1 MLIVEDPC
9 HKPKIRRRNDHRRY
23 SGSSYPVASAN
34 AIAIAME
41 GGVVVAT
48 RTETSAAVEE
58 TQTPCH
64 ALVFEK
70 AKLDHNLLTA
80 DYYDH
85 VHMRILDA
93 SMLAIPSNNRND
105 GVSQSQNEDQHEDND
120 NNNDNNNVNTHNT
133 QQCTKKNG
141 IGPSGQNCRVLRHL
155 HAALHQ
161 SLYKSGKGNS
171 QCDPSNYQ
179 PSAIA
184 NIVNKQIHLE
194 PAPVDEY
201 DDEYKYEYDDFLI
214 TVRNPLR

>member
-9 HKPKIRRRNDHRRY
+9 HKPKIRRRNDHRSH

-120 NNNDNNNVNTHNT
+120 NNNVNTHNNVKKWYWSIWAKLPGPPSPACCIAPIT
-133 QQCTKKNG
+133 LQIRQGELAVRPIQLPTIRNCQHCQQTDTPRTSTSRR
-141 IGPSGQNCRVLRHL
+141 IRRR
-155 HAALHQ
+155 
-161 SLYKSGKGNS
+161 
-171 QCDPSNYQ
+171 
-179 PSAIA
+179 I
-184 NIVNKQIHLE
+184 QIR
-194 PAPVDEY
+194 
-201 DDEYKYEYDDFLI
+201 I
-214 TVRNPLR
+214 R

>member
-120 NNNDNNNVNTHNT
+120 NNNTHNNVKKWYWSIWAKLPGPPSPACCIAPITLQIRKRGTRSATHPITNHPQLPT
-133 QQCTKKNG
+133 LSTNRYTSNQ
-141 IGPSGQNCRVLRHL
+141 
-155 HAALHQ
+155 HQ
-161 SLYKSGKGNS
+161 
-171 QCDPSNYQ
+171 
-179 PSAIA
+179 
-184 NIVNKQIHLE
+184 
-194 PAPVDEY
+194 
-201 DDEYKYEYDDFLI
+201 
-214 TVRNPLR
+214 